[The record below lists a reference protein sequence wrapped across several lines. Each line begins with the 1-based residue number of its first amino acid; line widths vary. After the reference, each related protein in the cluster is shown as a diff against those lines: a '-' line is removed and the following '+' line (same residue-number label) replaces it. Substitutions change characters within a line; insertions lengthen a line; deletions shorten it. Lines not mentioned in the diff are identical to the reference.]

1 MPSDRS
7 ASPRLRL
14 ALRYKLALLLA
25 ASLSCGLLGF
35 AGWQVS
41 RQVAQ
46 QQHAVRSELA
56 ALGAVMAEGTA
67 AALVFDNPDAARETL
82 AALRSQDAI
91 RRVEVF
97 DARGRSFAVF
107 TTGQPQRPDRDS
119 LQTLTQPVV
128 LDGQEVGR
136 LQMQVAVP
144 DSAVLWRAQA
154 LPLLGALGASLMVA
168 MFAAMVL
175 LGRSVAQIEA
185 LAVVARSVGAG
196 AAPQRVLRSSDDEIG
211 ELVDRFNTMLDQIE
225 RHRAELEA
233 TVRERTA
240 ELSTAKEQA
249 EAASRAKSRFLAHMS
264 HEVRTPMNG
273 VVGMTELLLAEDQPA
288 AMRARL
294 QLVRRSADAMMAIV
308 NDLLDFSKIEAGHLQ
323 LEALP
328 FDAAEL
334 AADAVGL
341 FDAAARAKGLPLTL
355 RVTGTKPMRLLG
367 DAMRLRQVLTNL
379 VSNAL
384 KFTTAGAV
392 ELALDV
398 QPAGDERARLRASVR
413 DSGIGVSADQREHIF
428 EAFVQADSTTTRRF
442 GGTGLGLAICRQIV
456 QAMQGTLTVADAEGG
471 GSVFTLDVVLP
482 RAPQA
487 ESAGALAASAALD
500 AGLRVLLAED
510 NEVNREVI
518 GAMLERMG
526 CVATL
531 VEHGQAAVQALA
543 ASERGFDLVL
553 MDVEMPVMDGFEAL
567 RVARRMEIDGRVPRQ
582 RIVAVTAGA
591 FESDRERCLAAGFDD
606 YVAKPVRWGDL
617 ETALRNAARS

>member
-144 DSAVLWRAQA
+144 DGAVLWRAQA